1 MATFALLVDGERV
14 AKVESQEDVRS
25 WLLKYREE
33 HAEDDP
39 SAAHVQV
46 IERGALW
53 WVTGGKLVDRLRFL

>member
-1 MATFALLVDGERV
+1 MATYALLVDGERV
-14 AKVESQEDVRS
+14 AKVESEDDVRG

-53 WVTGGKLVDRLRFL
+53 WITGGKLVDRLRFL

>member
-1 MATFALLVDGERV
+1 MATYALLVDGERV
-14 AKVESQEDVRS
+14 AKVESQEDVRG
-25 WLLKYREE
+25 WLVKYREE

-53 WVTGGKLVDRLRFL
+53 WITGGKLVDRLQFL